1 MAWGDT
7 EGEKNANADAQ
18 KAAKNLTTETEHN
31 RRQHLI
37 IAALEQELVTVN
49 QYIAE
54 AQKEH
59 KTIEQQALH
68 LAHTLLEEKWNEA
81 AKELFEVGGKLW
93 TAYNMIGR
101 DQVSLLKLVV
111 PEAGESFGNWT

>member
-1 MAWGDT
+1 M
-7 EGEKNANADAQ
+7 
-18 KAAKNLTTETEHN
+18 
-31 RRQHLI
+31 
-37 IAALEQELVTVN
+37 N

-59 KTIEQQALH
+59 KTIEQKALH

-93 TAYNMIGR
+93 AAYNMIGL

-111 PEAGESFGNWT
+111 PEAGENFGNWTWSELSGRAQNFSIQDVLTV